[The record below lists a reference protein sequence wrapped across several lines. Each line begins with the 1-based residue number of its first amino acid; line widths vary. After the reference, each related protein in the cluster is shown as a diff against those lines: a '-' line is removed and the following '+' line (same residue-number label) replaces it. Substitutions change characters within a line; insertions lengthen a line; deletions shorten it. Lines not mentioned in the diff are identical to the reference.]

1 MADSPCIVWFR
12 RDLRI
17 DDNPA
22 LTAAIE
28 RRAPVIPVYIH
39 APDEEGEWA
48 PGGASRWWRHHALS
62 SLAEALESL
71 GLPLIVRRGS
81 SLDTLRALVEETGAG
96 AVFWNRRYEPA
107 IIERDTGIKQALR
120 DDGLE
125 AWSGNAG
132 LIWEP
137 HQVENKQG
145 KPYKVYTPFWRHLRT
160 LAPSP
165 PVVLPDIE
173 AIAPDPAP
181 ASLDIDD
188 LDLRPE
194 IGWDADFPERWTPTL
209 EGASEALHGFLDG
222 PIDRYGARRDRP
234 SVRGTSRLS
243 PFLAHGQLGPRQVW
257 AAVHASGAS
266 DRRDGFKYLSEIG
279 WREFAYHLLVHFPHT
294 PTEALND
301 GYRDFP
307 WEPDDEALEAWQE
320 GRTGYPI
327 VDAGMRE
334 LWRTGWMHNR
344 VRMIVASLLVKHL
357 LQPWQA
363 GARWFWDTL
372 VDADLASNT
381 MGWQWSAGSGADAA
395 PYFRIFNPMLQGEKF
410 DPKGD
415 YVRRWVPEL
424 AELPDKHIHTPWE
437 APSEVLEAAGVTLGD
452 TYPHPIIEHKAGR
465 QRALD
470 ALSLNKERNE
480 ARAEKDSAGQGNG

>member
-1 MADSPCIVWFR
+1 MSQAPCIVWFR
-12 RDLRI
+12 RDLRL

-22 LTAAIE
+22 FVAALE
-28 RRAPVIPVYIH
+28 RGGPVLPVYLY
-39 APDEEGEWA
+39 APEEEGEWA
-48 PGGASRWWRHHALS
+48 PGGASRWWLHH
-62 SLAEALESL
+62 ALESL
-71 GLPLIVRRGS
+71 EAALDARNLPLVIRRGP
-81 SLDTLRALVEETGAG
+81 SLEALEALVDETGAD
-96 AVFWNRRYEPA
+96 AVTWNRRYEPA
-107 IIERDTGIKQALR
+107 IIERDTKIKATLR
-120 DDGLE
+120 DHGIT

-137 HQVENKQG
+137 HEVQNKQG
-145 KPYKVYTPFWRHLRT
+145 KPFKVYTPFWRHLRT

-165 PVVLPDIE
+165 PVVLPDND
-173 AIAPDPAP
+173 ATPPDPIP
-181 ASLDIDD
+181 DSLAVDD
-188 LDLRPE
+188 LGLLPE
-194 IGWDADFPERWTPTL
+194 LDWDAGFSERWNPTL
-209 EGASEALHGFLDG
+209 EGASEALDAFLDG
-222 PIDRYGARRDRP
+222 PVERYTSRRDRP
-234 SVRGTSRLS
+234 ALRGTSRLS
-243 PFLAHGQLGPRQVW
+243 PFLAHGQLGPRQIW
-257 AAVHASGAS
+257 AAAHASGAS
-266 DRRDGFKYLSEIG
+266 DTKDGFKYLSEIG

-301 GYRDFP
+301 AYRDFP
-307 WEPDDEALEAWQE
+307 WEPDDAHLKAWQK
-320 GRTGYPI
+320 GRTGFPI

-334 LWRTGWMHNR
+334 LWQTGWMHNR

-410 DPKGD
+410 DPKGV

-424 AELPDKHIHTPWE
+424 KDLPDKHVHTPWE
-437 APSEVLEAAGVTLGD
+437 APADVLKKAGVELGE
-452 TYPHPIIEHKAGR
+452 TYPRPIIEHKAGR

-470 ALSLNKERNE
+470 ALSKNKARNE
-480 ARAEKDSAGQGNG
+480 ARED